1 MNQSESIENSIQ
13 DDLDNSIIQEY
24 SVQSIQFK
32 HSDLASVHDILSIIE
47 QHISERPCKISLLL
61 YNTIFCT
68 ENKKSTLSIYVPEP
82 SKIHSK
88 AFSGA
93 YLFRFRIYIGNK
105 KPHTR
110 RESCTKAI
118 PFSAIICFESLKRE
132 LILHT
137 VNAAMQHEKFSV
149 SGSIAAFQRMP
160 EFKKF
165 IRVNRNTLVNPD
177 NRALYREIFRQ
188 KGI

>member
-13 DDLDNSIIQEY
+13 DDLNNFIMQEY
-24 SVQSIQFK
+24 SVQSIQFR

-47 QHISERPCKISLLL
+47 QYISECPCKISLLL

-68 ENKKSTLSIYVPEP
+68 ENKKSTLFICVPEP
-82 SKIHSK
+82 PRIHSK
-88 AFSGA
+88 ALSGA
-93 YLFRFRIYIGNK
+93 YLFRIYIGNK

-137 VNAAMQHEKFSV
+137 VNATIQHEKFSI

-165 IRVNRNTLVNPD
+165 IRINRNTLVNPD
-177 NRALYREIFRQ
+177 NKTLYREIFRQ
-188 KGI
+188 NGI

>member
-1 MNQSESIENSIQ
+1 MNQSESIGNSVQ
-13 DDLDNSIIQEY
+13 DDLDNSIMQEY
-24 SVQSIQFK
+24 SVQSIQFR

-47 QHISERPCKISLLL
+47 QHISECPCKISLLL

-68 ENKKSTLSIYVPEP
+68 ENKKSTLSICVPEP

-93 YLFRFRIYIGNK
+93 YLFRIYIGNK

-137 VNAAMQHEKFSV
+137 VNATMQHEKFSV

-165 IRVNRNTLVNPD
+165 IRINRNTLVNPD
-177 NRALYREIFRQ
+177 NKTLYREIFRQ
-188 KGI
+188 NGM

>member
-13 DDLDNSIIQEY
+13 GVLNSHTMQEY

-32 HSDLASVHDILSIIE
+32 YSDLASVHDILSIIE
-47 QHISERPCKISLLL
+47 QNISECPCKISLLL

-68 ENKKSTLSIYVPEP
+68 ENKKSTLSICVPEP

-93 YLFRFRIYIGNK
+93 YLFRIYIGNK

-137 VNAAMQHEKFSV
+137 VNTAMKHEKFSI
-149 SGSIAAFQRMP
+149 SGSIAAFQHMS

-177 NRALYREIFRQ
+177 NKALYREIFRQ